1 MIPQKIHFVWL
12 GPEMP
17 VLFQGLIEFCRQLHP
32 GWEIKV
38 WIETEI
44 RDLIAA
50 METGLVERF
59 EQNDLSLSTRS
70 DIARHHI
77 VASEGGI
84 YLDCDFLV
92 LKSLEP
98 LRSCSLF
105 CVDQGG
111 GFFCAGVFGAVAHHP
126 VFDEVFAALRRADYT
141 QAPHLSAGPHMLHPI
156 LCRQL
161 EKDRSVVAWPQGFF
175 PVHYDDKHD
184 LNVWARCKV
193 SELFAAHL
201 WAHSWGEGGGDNQAT
216 LYARI
221 GALLLNREVQSCP
234 ARFYLD

>member
-12 GPEMP
+12 GSETPG
-17 VLFQGLIEFCRQLHP
+17 LFHSLIEFCRRLHP
-32 GWEIKV
+32 GWEIRV
-38 WIETEI
+38 WRDAEI
-44 RDLIAA
+44 RDLIVS
-50 METGLVERF
+50 MRTGLAERM

-126 VFDEVFAALRRADYT
+126 IFAEVFEALRRADYT
-141 QAPHLSAGPHMLHPI
+141 QAPHLSAGPHMFHPI
-156 LCRQL
+156 LCRHL
-161 EKDRSVVAWPQGFF
+161 ESDPSAVALSKGFF
-175 PVHYDDKHD
+175 PVHYDEKYD
-184 LNVWARCKV
+184 LNTWARCDLGEV
-193 SELFAAHL
+193 FAAHL
-201 WAHSWGEGGGDNQAT
+201 WAHSWGESGGDSDAN

-221 GALLLNREVQSCP
+221 GALMLNRSQMSALP
-234 ARFYLD
+234 RQQ